1 MERNTDQEHPK
12 DAKYLLPEPQKEVD
26 RLTANASVF
35 AYGMNNRRVLAP
47 LDMTKP
53 GLKVL
58 DSVTADGLFLRAIE
72 PLLAKPCALSGYDIM
87 PSFFPTSYSPHFTYG
102 VHNLAEPWPVDMHGQ
117 YHLVHQR
124 FALPGGG
131 KTATPRQSV
140 GYLSKLV
147 APGGWIQLGEMDVK
161 KPAKGGQA
169 ITDAMVLMRAMFKAV
184 CGSDSFAYDMSD
196 WLREEGF
203 EDVTEEIFEI
213 PLGPLCDDPVIGKR
227 GVDRGVQSWQA
238 VLGVVQKLKLDV
250 DESVTDNIIGRFTDE
265 LTRDGGAYNLRF
277 VYGRAPSRK

>member
-1 MERNTDQEHPK
+1 MAQNIDQEHSK
-12 DAKYLLPEPQKEVD
+12 DAEYLLPEPQKEVD
-26 RLTANASVF
+26 RLTANDSVF
-35 AYGMNNRRVLAP
+35 AYGMKNKRVLAP

-58 DSVTADGLFLRAIE
+58 DSATADVRSRQSALR
-72 PLLAKPCALSGYDIM
+72 P
-87 PSFFPTSYSPHFTYG
+87 
-102 VHNLAEPWPVDMHGQ
+102 
-117 YHLVHQR
+117 
-124 FALPGGG
+124 PGGG

-140 GYLSKLV
+140 GFLSKLV

-169 ITDAMVLMRAMFKAV
+169 ITDAMVLMRTMFRAV
-184 CGSDSFAYDMSD
+184 CGSDSFAYDMTD

-203 EDVTEEIFEI
+203 EDVTEEVFEI

-227 GVDRGVQSWQA
+227 GADTGIQSWQA
-238 VLGVVQKLKLDV
+238 VLGAVQKLKLDV
-250 DESVTDNIIGRFTDE
+250 DESVTDNIIERLTDE
-265 LTRDGGAYNLRF
+265 LNRNGGAYNLRF

>member
-1 MERNTDQEHPK
+1 MEHNTDQKHPK
-12 DAKYLLPEPQKEVD
+12 DAEYLLPEPQKEVD
-26 RLTANASVF
+26 RLTANDSVF
-35 AYGMNNRRVLAP
+35 AYGMNNKRVLAP

-58 DSVTADGLFLRAIE
+58 DSATADGLFLRAIE
-72 PLLAKPCALSGYDIM
+72 PLLAKPCTLSGYDIM
-87 PSFFPTSYSPHFTYG
+87 PSFFPASHPPHFTYG
-102 VHNLAEPWPVDMHGQ
+102 VHNLAEQWPVDMHGQ

-124 FALPGGG
+124 FAIPGGG

-140 GYLSKLV
+140 GYLSKL
-147 APGGWIQLGEMDVK
+147 MDVK

-169 ITDAMVLMRAMFKAV
+169 IADAMVLMRAMFKAV
-184 CGSDSFAYDMSD
+184 CGSDSFAYDMTD

-203 EDVTEEIFEI
+203 EDVTEEVFEI

-227 GVDRGVQSWQA
+227 GVDTGVQSWQA

-250 DESVTDNIIGRFTDE
+250 DESVTDNIIGRLTDE

-277 VYGRAPSRK
+277 VYGRAPGRK

>member
-1 MERNTDQEHPK
+1 MAQNTNQEHGK
-12 DAKYLLPEPQKEVD
+12 DAEYLLPEPQKEVD
-26 RLTANASVF
+26 RLTANDSVF
-35 AYGMNNRRVLAP
+35 AYAMKNKRVLAP

-58 DSVTADGLFLRAIE
+58 DSGTADGLFLRSIE
-72 PLLAKPCALSGYDIM
+72 PLLAKPCTLSGYDIM
-87 PSFFPTSYSPHFTYG
+87 PSFFARSHPPHFTYG

-117 YHLVHQR
+117 FDLVHQR
-124 FALPGGG
+124 FAIPGCG

-140 GYLSKLV
+140 GFLSKLV

-169 ITDAMVLMRAMFKAV
+169 ITDAMVLMRTMFKAV
-184 CGSDSFAYDMSD
+184 CGSDSFAYDMTD

-203 EDVTEEIFEI
+203 EDVTEEVFEV
-213 PLGPLCDDPVIGKR
+213 PLGPLCDDPVIGQR
-227 GVDRGVQSWQA
+227 GAETGVQSYQA
-238 VLGVVQKLKLDV
+238 VLGAVQKFKLEV
-250 DESVTDNIIGRFTDE
+250 DESVTDNIIERLTDE
-265 LTRDGGAYNLRF
+265 LNRDGGAYNLRF